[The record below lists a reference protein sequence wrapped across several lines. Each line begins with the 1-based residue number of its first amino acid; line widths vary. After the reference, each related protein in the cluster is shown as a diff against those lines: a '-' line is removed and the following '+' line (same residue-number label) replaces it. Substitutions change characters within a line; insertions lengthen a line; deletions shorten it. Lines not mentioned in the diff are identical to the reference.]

1 MAGAS
6 RDGSKADAAGDRPGW
21 ARTLYRLT
29 PWGLRRALDG
39 QAEAIEGLAA
49 RLDQAEAHL
58 PAIDGRLDSVEEAIR
73 GLQRELEALRDD
85 RLVRA
90 DRRFDGIEASLRE
103 TQAALAEVAAT
114 AARVRDE
121 LVPAVVD
128 RGNLLIDRLAGELDE
143 LASLVERMLLD
154 EPLPVAAGGA
164 AEREIASALR
174 EVQPRLLEAFRGDE
188 AEIRH
193 RLDVHLPVLR
203 GAAPVLDL
211 GCGRGELLLLLR
223 EAGIAATGVDAD
235 PALVQAARRRGLE
248 VSEGDALD
256 ALRAL
261 PAGSLGAVTAIHLLE
276 HLGADALLRLLGEV
290 RRVLRPGGILLAE
303 CPNPHTLRV
312 GGGEFWIDPTHHRPL
327 PPETLRLLATAS
339 GLALDRVEYLHPFP
353 AEQRLAETAPG
364 RAGATA
370 PEVTALS
377 DRIDR
382 LTGRLDE
389 LLNGPRD
396 FVLIARRPTAG

>member
-6 RDGSKADAAGDRPGW
+6 RDASKVDAAGGRPGW

-29 PWGLRRALDG
+29 PWGLRRAVEG
-39 QAEAIEGLAA
+39 QAEAIADLAA
-49 RLDQAEAHL
+49 RLDGAADRFLSVER
-58 PAIDGRLDSVEEAIR
+58 RLDTAEEAIR

-85 RLVRA
+85 RLVRV

-103 TQAALAEVAAT
+103 TQSALAEVGAT

-154 EPLPVAAGGA
+154 EPLPVPAGGE
-164 AEREIASALR
+164 AEREIAAALR

-193 RLDVHLPVLR
+193 RLDRHLPTLR
-203 GAAPVLDL
+203 DAAPVVDL

-248 VSEGDALD
+248 VAEGDALD

-261 PAGSLGAVTAIHLLE
+261 PAGSVGAVTAIHLLE

-290 RRVLRPGGILLAE
+290 RRVLRPGGMLLAE

-312 GGGEFWIDPTHHRPL
+312 GSGEFWIDPTHHRPL

-339 GLALDRVEYLHPFP
+339 GLAVDRVEYLHPFP
-353 AEQRLAETAPG
+353 AEQRLAEAAPG

-370 PEVTALS
+370 PGVTALS

>member
-6 RDGSKADAAGDRPGW
+6 REGSKADAAGGRPGW

-29 PWGLRRALDG
+29 PWGLRRVVDGQTEAIAALAAGLDG
-39 QAEAIEGLAA
+39 AAERFLAVE
-49 RLDQAEAHL
+49 R
-58 PAIDGRLDSVEEAIR
+58 RLDSVEEAIR
-73 GLQRELEALRDD
+73 GLQRELAALRDD
-85 RLVRA
+85 RLVQV
-90 DRRFDGIEASLRE
+90 DIRFDGLEASLRE
-103 TQAALAEVAAT
+103 TQNALTEVSAT
-114 AARVRDE
+114 GARVRDE

-154 EPLPVAAGGA
+154 EPLPAPAAGE
-164 AEREIASALR
+164 AERGIAAALR

-193 RLDVHLPVLR
+193 RLDRHLPVLR
-203 GAAPVLDL
+203 DAAPVLDL

-223 EAGIAATGVDAD
+223 EAGIAASGVDSD

-248 VSEGDALD
+248 VSEGDALG
-256 ALRAL
+256 ALQAL
-261 PAGSLGAVTAIHLLE
+261 PAGSVGAVTAIHLLE
-276 HLGADALLRLLGEV
+276 HLAADALLRLLGEV

-312 GGGEFWIDPTHHRPL
+312 GSGEFWIDPTHHRPL

-339 GLALDRVEYLHPFP
+339 GLAVECVEFLHPFP
-353 AEQRLAETAPG
+353 AEQRLAEAAPG
-364 RAGATA
+364 RAGAA
-370 PEVTALS
+370 SPEMAALS
-377 DRIDR
+377 GRIDR

-396 FVLIARRPTAG
+396 FVLVARRPTAD

>member
-6 RDGSKADAAGDRPGW
+6 RDSSRADAAGGRPGL
-21 ARTLYRLT
+21 ARRLYRLM
-29 PWGLRRALDG
+29 PWSLRRALDG
-39 QAEAIEGLAA
+39 QADAIADLAA
-49 RLDQAEAHL
+49 RLDGTAERFLVLERRFDAAEDAL
-58 PAIDGRLDSVEEAIR
+58 RT
-73 GLQRELEALRDD
+73 LQRELEAVRDD
-85 RLVRA
+85 RLAGV
-90 DRRFDGIEASLRE
+90 DGRFDRVEGSLRD
-103 TQAALAEVAAT
+103 TNRALAEVGEA

-143 LASLVERMLLD
+143 LASLVERMLLS
-154 EPLPVAAGGA
+154 EPLPAPAGGA
-164 AEREIASALR
+164 AEREIATALA
-174 EVQPRLLEAFRGDE
+174 EVQPRLLEAFRGEE

-193 RLDVHLPVLR
+193 RLDRHLPVLR
-203 GAAPVLDL
+203 GAAPVVDL

-223 EAGIAATGVDAD
+223 EAGIAASGVDSD
-235 PALVQAARRRGLE
+235 PALVQAARRRGLD
-248 VSEGDALD
+248 VRQADAVA

-261 PAGSLGAVTAIHLLE
+261 PAGGVGAVTAIHLLE
-276 HLGADALLRLLGEV
+276 HLPADALLELLGEV
-290 RRVLRPGGILLAE
+290 RRVLRPGGVLLAE

-312 GGGEFWIDPTHHRPL
+312 GSGEFWIDPTHRRPL

-339 GLALDRVEYLHPFP
+339 GLEVEGVEFLHPFP
-353 AEQRLAETAPG
+353 AEQRLAGAEPAS
-364 RAGATA
+364 AGAAA
-370 PEVTALS
+370 PEVAALS

-396 FVLIARRPTAG
+396 FVLVARRPAVG

>member
-6 RDGSKADAAGDRPGW
+6 RDRSGDDAAGGRPGW

-39 QAEAIEGLAA
+39 QGQAIADLAA
-49 RLDQAEAHL
+49 RLEGAADRFLAVER
-58 PAIDGRLDSVEEAIR
+58 RLDAVEQAIR
-73 GLQRELEALRDD
+73 GIQHELEALRDV
-85 RLVRA
+85 RLVA
-90 DRRFDGIEASLRE
+90 VDHRFDALEASLRE
-103 TQAALAEVAAT
+103 AHAALTEVGAT

-154 EPLPVAAGGA
+154 EPLPVLVAGE
-164 AEREIASALR
+164 AEREIAAALR

-193 RLDVHLPVLR
+193 RLDRHLPVLR
-203 GAAPVLDL
+203 DAAPVVDL

-223 EAGIAATGVDAD
+223 EAGIAASGVDSD

-248 VSEGDALD
+248 VSEGDARD

-261 PAGSLGAVTAIHLLE
+261 PAGSVGAVTAIHLLE
-276 HLGADALLRLLGEV
+276 HLAADALLRLLGEV
-290 RRVLRPGGILLAE
+290 RRVLRPGGLLLAE

-312 GGGEFWIDPTHHRPL
+312 GSGEFWIDPTHHRPL

-339 GLALDRVEYLHPFP
+339 GLAVERVEFLHPFP
-353 AEQRLAETAPG
+353 AEQRLADAAPG
-364 RAGATA
+364 RAGAAA
-370 PEVTALS
+370 PELAALS

-396 FVLIARRPTAG
+396 FVLVARRPAVD